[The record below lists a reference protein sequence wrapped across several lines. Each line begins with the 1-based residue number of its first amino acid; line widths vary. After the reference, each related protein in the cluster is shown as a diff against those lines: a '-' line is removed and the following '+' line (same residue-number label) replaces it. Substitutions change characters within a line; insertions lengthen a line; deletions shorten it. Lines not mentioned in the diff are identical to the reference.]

1 MTLFSYVFFRFLI
14 KSGTTAFSFPMLNKH
29 THISPFIIVLDSL
42 LYLPI
47 VTLESYQNFLKN
59 MENAKNI
66 CIYIYIDS
74 FQRKPY
80 LPVVNQGLMSRNFQR
95 AIGVPNWSKDDTMLL
110 ILDNINTLCSL
121 IFFAE
126 AGFFFF

>member
-47 VTLESYQNFLKN
+47 VTLESYQNLKKHGKCQKY
-59 MENAKNI
+59 MYKN
-66 CIYIYIDS
+66 IDS

-80 LPVVNQGLMSRNFQR
+80 LPVVNQGLMSPNFQR
-95 AIGVPNWSKDDTMLL
+95 AIGVPN
-110 ILDNINTLCSL
+110 
-121 IFFAE
+121 
-126 AGFFFF
+126 